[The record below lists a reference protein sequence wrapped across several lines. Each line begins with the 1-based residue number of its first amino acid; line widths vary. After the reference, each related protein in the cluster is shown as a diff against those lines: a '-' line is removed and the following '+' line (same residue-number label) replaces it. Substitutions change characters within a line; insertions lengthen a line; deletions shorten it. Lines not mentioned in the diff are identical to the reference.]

1 MTVYVTAF
9 ILLTDKIRHERLD
22 FDTPPYTLN
31 NVYLLLLL
39 QLQKSIIL
47 RNLWNVTPI
56 QGKVCIY
63 FNPLNVKTVYFFTEN
78 VFKDSVGS
86 VIEDS
91 ILAMHWVAPNATTRG
106 VVQLLGIIVN
116 LRVSSAQNLYWRV
129 VLCLYLRS

>member
-9 ILLTDKIRHERLD
+9 ILLADKIRHERLD

-39 QLQKSIIL
+39 QLKKSIIL
-47 RNLWNVTPI
+47 PNLWNVTPV
-56 QGKVCIY
+56 QRKVCTH

-78 VFKDSVGS
+78 VYKDSVRS

-91 ILAMHWVAPNATTRG
+91 LLTMHRVAPNAITRG
-106 VVQLLGIIVN
+106 VVQLL
-116 LRVSSAQNLYWRV
+116 RDYS
-129 VLCLYLRS
+129 